1 MCIQFVKERLR
12 QMKAAAQYGLFE
24 READEFTPLMAHM
37 LALLKTQGDSI
48 HSEEDIVAECMAHL

>member
-1 MCIQFVKERLR
+1 
-12 QMKAAAQYGLFE
+12 MKAAAQYGLFE